1 MIRRILSAFA
11 SKAETP
17 RNSEP
22 ARRVSV
28 PADFDALIA
37 RRAERVMNRKRA
49 DAAAYVRTHQ
59 ILARGRG

>member
-11 SKAETP
+11 RRAETT

-28 PADFDALIA
+28 PENFDALIS
-37 RRAERVMNRKRA
+37 RRAERVMNRKRT
-49 DAAAYVRTHQ
+49 DASAYVRTHQ
-59 ILARGRG
+59 ILARGRE